1 MRVPTAVPGEGK
13 PDGGALMDLHHL
25 KTFATVAREGSLT
38 RSAQILL
45 LSQPAV
51 SGHIKLLEEEL
62 GTMLFERTAK
72 GMQLT
77 RAGLILLE
85 EAERTLD
92 AAKTLVNRARGLQGD
107 AAGPLALGIASD
119 PAALRLGTLLS
130 TLLASHPRL
139 RLRVSHHLSAD
150 VVDRVQDG
158 RLDAGF
164 VPEERPDRA
173 LRHLPVAPVAPVRL
187 RVVGPAAWRDRLA
200 GADWGDL
207 AALPW
212 VGTPPRCSFHLIA
225 ARAFARNGV
234 APGTIIKVDQ
244 ESALKGL
251 VTEGLGLALLR
262 EEQALAAAA
271 AGEVALWPG
280 EALRSHLHLILPL
293 DKEGEP
299 ALQALRAAVGAVWQE
314 PQRQDPP

>member
-1 MRVPTAVPGEGK
+1 ME
-13 PDGGALMDLHHL
+13 LHHL

-62 GTMLFERTAK
+62 GTVLFERTAK

-77 RAGLILLE
+77 REGLILLE

-92 AAKTLVNRARGLQGD
+92 AAKTLLNRARGLQGD

-119 PAALRLGTLLS
+119 PASLRLGTLLS
-130 TLLASHPRL
+130 THPRL

-150 VVDRVQDG
+150 VVDQVQDG

-164 VPEERPDRA
+164 VLEERPDRA
-173 LRHLPVAPVAPVRL
+173 LRHLPVAPVRL

-200 GADWGDL
+200 GAGWSDL

-234 APGTIIKVDQ
+234 APGTIIEVDQ

-280 EALRSHLHLILPL
+280 EALRSHIHLILPL

-299 ALQALRAAVGAVWQE
+299 ALQALRAAVRTVWQE
-314 PQRQDPP
+314 PV

>member
-1 MRVPTAVPGEGK
+1 MMRVPVTVPREGK
-13 PDGGALMDLHHL
+13 PDGGALMELHHL

-38 RSAQILL
+38 RSAQTLL

-62 GTMLFERTAK
+62 GTVLFERTAK

-77 RAGLILLE
+77 REGLILLE

-119 PAALRLGTLLS
+119 PASLRLGTLLS
-130 TLLASHPRL
+130 MLLSTHPRL

-150 VVDRVQDG
+150 VVDQVQDG

-164 VPEERPDRA
+164 VLEERPDRA
-173 LRHLPVAPVAPVRL
+173 LRHLPVAPVRL
-187 RVVGPAAWRDRLA
+187 RVVGPVAWRDRLA
-200 GADWGDL
+200 GAGWTDL

-234 APGTIIKVDQ
+234 APGTIIEVDQ

-251 VTEGLGLALLR
+251 VAEGLGLALLR

-280 EALRSHLHLILPL
+280 ESLRSHLHLILPL

-299 ALQALRAAVGAVWQE
+299 ALQALRAAVRAVWQE
-314 PQRQDPP
+314 PVWQDPP